1 MKHVLE
7 HASSNPN
14 KLNHT
19 VFDVPRNH
27 VLSLVDEAWSVKGS
41 PLVNDPGAYVV
52 NMNKIIGTNGETSI
66 KIIVRPGTNQII
78 TAYPIP

>member
-1 MKHVLE
+1 M
-7 HASSNPN
+7 
-14 KLNHT
+14 
-19 VFDVPRNH
+19 
-27 VLSLVDEAWSVKGS
+27 DEAWSVKGS